1 MVQPVEMVSDAAH
14 NFNVDVLNATVPCVV
29 YSDGVIP
36 AESLDSGVKLAVTV
50 CATVRE
56 SAEAATA
63 GGGNAMNVI
72 VFVATWELESCTM

>member
-1 MVQPVEMVSDAAH
+1 MVSDAAH

-29 YSDGVIP
+29 YSDGVMP
-36 AESLDSGVKLAVTV
+36 AESFESGVKLAVTV

-56 SAEAATA
+56 SAEADTA

-72 VFVATWELESCTM
+72 VFVAT